1 MQKDIEQTVG
11 FQYVEQ
17 RSTKKNRKRRNNG
30 KHSTT
35 LDLVTRA
42 PLDLSQHL
50 ENRRSAMEKSQWL
63 SLSSTWFAQ
72 CLNDPGTP
80 GPPRKITC
88 LALGSFSPDAAYQPV
103 LTPGVASC
111 TGIHGLKQSQFQLVF
126 LLDVILPI
134 LSAHQRPENPAN
146 PERQIPSPID
156 MPERSNLKVSF
167 YDPAFTEKDKE
178 NLRNLGHVV
187 LDAEPSLRCEQPT
200 FFYMPHAPKTLY
212 ERLVCENSPPDDEDN
227 LSHIILMGNDLK
239 SYQKIMV
246 QEEKDAIPTLMHLDA
261 QNIQAHYPPD
271 LSKLNQDTGVHF
283 FNETCFQWFT
293 TS

>member
-30 KHSTT
+30 KHSAT

-187 LDAEPSLRCEQPT
+187 LDAIRNPVFAASSL
-200 FFYMPHAPKTLY
+200 
-212 ERLVCENSPPDDEDN
+212 
-227 LSHIILMGNDLK
+227 
-239 SYQKIMV
+239 
-246 QEEKDAIPTLMHLDA
+246 
-261 QNIQAHYPPD
+261 
-271 LSKLNQDTGVHF
+271 HF
-283 FNETCFQWFT
+283 FTCRTPPRPSMNVLCAKTARQMMKIT
-293 TS
+293 